1 MYMDDSCKILGSIK
15 QNYTPI
21 EPYNKLRE
29 GQIYI
34 YNLTSMGV
42 IGGYWIG
49 RLLEKKLIVRRTNT
63 AGGIDYF
70 EFIFQ
75 ILWHRD
81 ARSMVD
87 QSVGTWETGA
97 HIVNYGY
104 ATRVDVFRKI
114 NEKGSGFIFYGNCK
128 FYDIKEHDFMDSFTN
143 NLDTKS
149 PQEICE
155 MIKNKKT
162 AMEKIDSFLSEKALP
177 FLYRPPEYTVQEG
190 DNHSNDRSSEEF
202 RSDVVSVTSVK
213 KKNNGSEIYQKM
225 KENFEKNA
233 EEQKKQKK
241 TQIKEKLTRMLTKN
255 LTKKREGKMNESI
268 SAKNGGKRNKRKQK
282 TQKQKKN

>member
-1 MYMDDSCKILGSIK
+1 MDDSCKILGSIK

-21 EPYNKLRE
+21 VPYNKLRE

-42 IGGYWIG
+42 KGGYWIG

-97 HIVNYGY
+97 HIVNYGP
-104 ATRVDVFRKI
+104 ASRVDVFRKR
-114 NEKGSGFIFYGNCK
+114 NEKGSGFIFYGDCK
-128 FYDIKEHDFMDSFTN
+128 FYDIKEHDYMDSFTN

-155 MIKNKKT
+155 MIKKKKA
-162 AMEKIDSFLSEKALP
+162 AMEKIDPFLSETALP
-177 FLYRPPEYTVQEG
+177 FLYRPPEDPVQEG
-190 DNHSNDRSSEEF
+190 S
-202 RSDVVSVTSVK
+202 K
-213 KKNNGSEIYQKM
+213 IYQKM

-233 EEQKKQKK
+233 EEQKKQ
-241 TQIKEKLTRMLTKN
+241 TRI
-255 LTKKREGKMNESI
+255 LTKKREGKINEST
-268 SAKNGGKRNKRKQK
+268 SAKNGGNRNKRKQK
-282 TQKQKKN
+282 TQKQKRTNRIGRTVDWLHK